1 MKKYYLKLPA
11 LLKYCTEPMQ
21 TYPNNQYWNDNKPVL
36 KITSVLNLSNHQ
48 KWKTKKALIW
58 NIRLYTALG
67 FH

>member
-1 MKKYYLKLPA
+1 
-11 LLKYCTEPMQ
+11 MQ